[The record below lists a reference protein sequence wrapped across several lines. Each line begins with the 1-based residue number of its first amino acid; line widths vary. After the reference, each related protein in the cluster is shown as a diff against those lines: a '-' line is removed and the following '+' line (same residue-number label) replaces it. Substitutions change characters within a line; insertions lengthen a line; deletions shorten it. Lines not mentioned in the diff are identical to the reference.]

1 MTQRT
6 KLSSH
11 FLSLFLAM
19 LMIVS
24 MIPATVFAAPASDIP
39 DEMLDNVYLDALAY
53 TGYQVQAQKNDGT
66 IYKTYGS
73 RASAYGSNISYGLT
87 KYGTETV
94 TKSGTAT
101 GLAPDIAG
109 FESSGLCCASYVSY
123 VYYNY
128 LPNIAGINTSDVAKP
143 SNPRSASSYNTAANA
158 WVNAGTARRI
168 SFTQSS
174 NGDNFNPS
182 EEIPIG
188 SLIVFKHIPTGG
200 IAHVAIYAGYY
211 NGIHFVTHVGN
222 DRGPEFSTIVGMSKG
237 DYPEAVVQVVAPQ
250 FVEESGMIEVYKK
263 DPNGK
268 NLSGAYFLA
277 TNTETGEEYG
287 IGPTNSN
294 GYACTQEDL
303 PYGTYKIV
311 ETVFPTDYTY
321 SGTKEWTRTVSSA
334 NDGVV
339 TINAVNELKKG
350 NIEVYK
356 KASENNGAL
365 SGAIFTVYNT
375 SGTKVTTIGPTND
388 RGYAKSADIPYGT
401 YRIVETTFPF
411 NYEGDGQT
419 EWTVTINTANGALA
433 TINAS
438 NKLKKGRV
446 EILKSDYESGKDL
459 RGAEFTVY
467 DYDGEEVAVI
477 GPTDSKGYAKSGE
490 ITYGSY
496 IVKETKVPVN
506 YQPDGDAEWHITID
520 DNSPLITLDIANL
533 RQYGSVKVVKTAEDG
548 LVDGLKFQL
557 TGTSVYGEE
566 VNMTATTNE
575 AGVAVFE
582 RVPIGIDYTLSEVST
597 PNRYVIP
604 EAQNITVEWNKVTER
619 QFHNVLKK
627 WRADIFKVDANLRW
641 GDGGLESV
649 SVMSLK
655 ATVNSDEIVE
665 RLGFPYGESQ
675 GDASLAGAVYGV
687 YRYDELVDTYTTDK
701 NGYILTDYYVCG
713 EGWNIREITPSEG
726 YLLDESVYWLDVEP
740 GQYTVE
746 KNTEE
751 LDVYEEII
759 YGGFHLIKHK
769 DNGDTQIETE
779 EIGAEFEVYL
789 KFAGSYENAKETER
803 GYLITD
809 EWGYA
814 EIDYL
819 PYGIYTVKQVKG
831 SEGVDL
837 MKPFDVFISEPWTYQ
852 QFIINNAPFTSYVK
866 VQKTDAESGLAIPY
880 AGAAFQIYN
889 PDGTKVSMQYT
900 YPELTVIDTFYTNE
914 DGYLITPETLGYGK
928 DYYLVEVK
936 APYGYV
942 LNSDPVYFDVTADD
956 ATDEGGI
963 TVVNVTRSNMPQKG
977 VIHITKT
984 GEVFQSVVINGQ
996 MHKPVYEVKNLSG
1009 AVFEIRAAEDIYT
1022 LDGVMHYAKGELV
1035 DTITTGSDGIATSKE
1050 LYLGKYD
1057 IQEITAPHSMVLNGK
1072 IQNVELVYA
1081 GQEIFITETSGNLYN
1096 ERQKVKVSLEKAL
1109 EQNELFGIG
1118 MNAELKNIT
1127 FGLYAQTD
1135 IVAADGTMIPEGGL
1149 IEIIIFDENGKAVI
1163 STDLPLGSYYVQERS
1178 TDDHYILRDE
1188 KYGFEF
1194 TYGDQTVEV
1203 THLAVNNGA
1212 AIENE
1217 LKYGSVSGLKVDED
1231 GRFIKGAVFGLFS
1244 NDENEYSCENAYMVT
1259 ESAEDGTFKFE
1270 NIPYGAWVVREI
1282 QPAVGFVLNEKAY
1295 QITIKEDGDVVEIKL
1310 ENRYIRGDI
1319 EGLKLDEDGNV
1330 IAGAKFGLFKSGTTE
1345 FTEEN
1350 ALLVTET
1357 DSEGK
1362 FRFENIRFGKW
1373 IVREL
1378 VPATGYV
1385 LNETP
1390 IDVNIQTEGEI
1401 IKISFENKFIRSD
1414 IRGYKV
1420 DEDGKPVEGALFG
1433 LFTEDETEFTEERA
1447 VLAAKSDAEGIFFFD
1462 DVRFGKWIVKE
1473 LAPAEG
1479 FVTNDTVFT
1488 IDVTTDGAV
1497 IEIKAENRHIYG
1509 MVHTTKV
1516 DKDYPDNLLAGAIF
1530 EIYMDVDGNKEFD
1543 ADIDTLVGEMV
1554 EYEPGLYELENLR
1567 YGGYFLYEK
1576 QAPANYVKDDA
1587 YHYFEIVNDGE
1598 MVEVENEA
1606 GIGFINNHMV
1616 GNLKIVKSSSDGRL
1630 EGFSFRII
1638 GENYDEIFKT
1648 DANGEIYIE
1657 GLRIGKYTVAEVENE
1672 VSSGYKRPAPVEVE
1686 LVADETLTVNV
1697 HNDKITIEESPKTG
1711 DNSNIGLWFGLLGLS
1726 CLGMVGTVIY
1736 GRRRKREELEG

>member
-101 GLAPDIAG
+101 GLAPDIAE

-128 LPNIAGINTSDVAKP
+128 LPNIAGIDTSDVAKP
-143 SNPRSASSYNTAANA
+143 SNPRSASSYNMAANA

-188 SLIVFKHIPTGG
+188 SLIVFKHIPTGD

-401 YRIVETTFPF
+401 YRVVETTFPF

-419 EWTVTINTANGALA
+419 EWTVTINTAKGALA
-433 TINAS
+433 TIIAS
-438 NKLKKGRV
+438 NNIYKGLV
-446 EILKSDYESGKDL
+446 EILKYDYESGKDL
-459 RGAEFTVY
+459 SGAEFTVY

-496 IVKETKVPVN
+496 IVKETKVPAN

-597 PNRYVIP
+597 PERYVIP
-604 EAQNITVEWNKVTER
+604 EAQNITVKWNKVTER

-641 GDGGLESV
+641 GDGALKSV

-655 ATVNSDEIVE
+655 ATVNSDEIVK
-665 RLGFPYGESQ
+665 RLGFPYGKSQ

-1231 GRFIKGAVFGLFS
+1231 GRVIKGAVFGLFS

-1433 LFTEDETEFTEERA
+1433 LFIETDTEFTEENA
-1447 VLAAKSDAEGIFFFD
+1447 VLTAKSDADGIFFFD
-1462 DVRFGKWIVKE
+1462 DIRFGKWIVKE

-1479 FVTNDTVFT
+1479 FVANDSVFP

-1497 IEIKAENRHIYG
+1497 IEIEAENRHIYG

-1530 EIYMDVDGNKEFD
+1530 EIYMDLDGNKEFN
-1543 ADIDTLVGEMV
+1543 ADVDTLVGEMV

-1576 QAPANYVKDDA
+1576 QAPANYIKDDA
-1587 YHYFEIVNDGE
+1587 YHYFAIVNDGE
-1598 MVEVENEA
+1598 MVEVENKA

-1616 GNLKIVKSSSDGRL
+1616 GNLKIVKSSSDGRV

-1672 VSSGYKRPAPVEVE
+1672 VSAGYKRPAPVEVE

-1736 GRRRKREELEG
+1736 SRRRKREELEG

>member
-24 MIPATVFAAPASDIP
+24 MIPTTVFAAPASDIP

-101 GLAPDIAG
+101 GLAPDIAQ

-128 LPNIAGINTSDVAKP
+128 LPNIAGIDTSDVAKP

-188 SLIVFKHIPTGG
+188 SLIVFKHIPTGD

-419 EWTVTINTANGALA
+419 EWTVTINTAKGALA

-459 RGAEFTVY
+459 SGAEFTVY

-496 IVKETKVPVN
+496 IVKESKVPVN

-575 AGVAVFE
+575 AGVVVFE

-597 PNRYVIP
+597 PERYVIP
-604 EAQNITVEWNKVTER
+604 ETQNITVEWNKVTER

-665 RLGFPYGESQ
+665 RLGFPYGKSQ

-759 YGGFHLIKHK
+759 YGGFYLIKHK

-977 VIHITKT
+977 VIHVTKT

-1231 GRFIKGAVFGLFS
+1231 GRVIKGAVFGLFS

-1350 ALLVTET
+1350 ALLITET

-1420 DEDGKPVEGALFG
+1420 DEDGKPVKGALFG

-1447 VLAAKSDAEGIFFFD
+1447 VLTAKSDAEGIFFFD

-1479 FVTNDTVFT
+1479 FVTNDTVFP

-1543 ADIDTLVGEMV
+1543 ADIDTFVGEMV

-1587 YHYFEIVNDGE
+1587 YHYFAIVNDGE

-1606 GIGFINNHMV
+1606 GIGFINNHIV

-1630 EGFSFRII
+1630 EGFSFRIT

-1672 VSSGYKRPAPVEVE
+1672 VSAGYKRPAPVEVE
-1686 LVADETLTVNV
+1686 LVADETLTINV

-1711 DNSNIGLWFGLLGLS
+1711 DNSNIGLWFGLLALS

>member
-977 VIHITKT
+977 VIHVTKT

>member
-128 LPNIAGINTSDVAKP
+128 LPNIAGIDTSDVAKP

-158 WVNAGTARRI
+158 WVNAGTARKI

-188 SLIVFKHIPTGG
+188 SLIVFKHIPTGS

-339 TINAVNELKKG
+339 TISAVNELKKG

-401 YRIVETTFPF
+401 YRVVETTFPF

-419 EWTVTINTANGALA
+419 EWTVTINTAKGALA

-438 NKLKKGRV
+438 NKLKKGHV

-459 RGAEFTVY
+459 SGAEFTVY

-575 AGVAVFE
+575 AGAAVFE

-597 PNRYVIP
+597 PERYVIP

-655 ATVNSDEIVE
+655 ATVNSDEIIE
-665 RLGFPYGESQ
+665 RLDFPYGESQ

-889 PDGTKVSMQYT
+889 PDGSKVSMQYT

-1081 GQEIFITETSGNLYN
+1081 GQEISITETSGNLYN

-1203 THLAVNNGA
+1203 THLAVNNGV

-1231 GRFIKGAVFGLFS
+1231 GRVIKGAVFGLFS

-1350 ALLVTET
+1350 AVLVTET

-1362 FRFENIRFGKW
+1362 FRFETIRFGKW

-1447 VLAAKSDAEGIFFFD
+1447 VLTAKSDAEGIFFFD

-1479 FVTNDTVFT
+1479 FVTNDTVFP

-1587 YHYFEIVNDGE
+1587 YHYFAIVNDGE

-1672 VSSGYKRPAPVEVE
+1672 VSAGYKRPAPVEVE

>member
-1 MTQRT
+1 
-6 KLSSH
+6 
-11 FLSLFLAM
+11 
-19 LMIVS
+19 

-128 LPNIAGINTSDVAKP
+128 LPNIAGIDTSDVAKP
-143 SNPRSASSYNTAANA
+143 SNPRSASSYNMAANA

-506 YQPDGDAEWHITID
+506 YQPDGNAEWHITID

-1231 GRFIKGAVFGLFS
+1231 GRVIKGAVFGLFS

-1447 VLAAKSDAEGIFFFD
+1447 VLTAKSDAEGIFFFD

-1479 FVTNDTVFT
+1479 FVTNDTVFP

-1587 YHYFEIVNDGE
+1587 YHYFAIVNDGE
-1598 MVEVENEA
+1598 LVEVENEA
-1606 GIGFINNHMV
+1606 GIGFINNYMV

-1672 VSSGYKRPAPVEVE
+1672 VSAGYKRPAPVEVE

-1711 DNSNIGLWFGLLGLS
+1711 DNSNMGLWFGLLGLS

>member
-94 TKSGTAT
+94 TKSGAAT

-575 AGVAVFE
+575 AGAAVFE

-1598 MVEVENEA
+1598 LVEVENEA

>member
-188 SLIVFKHIPTGG
+188 SLIIFKHIPTGG

-321 SGTKEWTRTVSSA
+321 LGTKEWTRTVSSA

-655 ATVNSDEIVE
+655 AIVNSDEIVE

-1231 GRFIKGAVFGLFS
+1231 GRVIKGAVFGLFS

-1447 VLAAKSDAEGIFFFD
+1447 VLTAKSDAEGIFFFD

-1479 FVTNDTVFT
+1479 FVANDTVFP

-1587 YHYFEIVNDGE
+1587 YHYFAIVNDGE

-1630 EGFSFRII
+1630 EGFSFRIT

-1672 VSSGYKRPAPVEVE
+1672 VSAGYKRPAPVEVE

>member
-53 TGYQVQAQKNDGT
+53 TDYQVQAQKNDGT

-419 EWTVTINTANGALA
+419 EWTVTINTAKGALA

-459 RGAEFTVY
+459 SGAEFTVY

-789 KFAGSYENAKETER
+789 KFAGSYENAKEPER

-984 GEVFQSVVINGQ
+984 GEVFQSVVINDQ

-1231 GRFIKGAVFGLFS
+1231 GRVIKGAVFGLFS

-1447 VLAAKSDAEGIFFFD
+1447 VLTAKSDAEGIFFFD

-1479 FVTNDTVFT
+1479 FVANDTVFP
-1488 IDVTTDGAV
+1488 IDVTTNGAV

-1587 YHYFEIVNDGE
+1587 YHYFAIVNDGE
-1598 MVEVENEA
+1598 MVEVENET

-1630 EGFSFRII
+1630 EGFSFRIT

-1672 VSSGYKRPAPVEVE
+1672 VSAGYKRPAPVEVE

-1726 CLGMVGTVIY
+1726 CLGMVSTVIY